1 MEIKQYK
8 INLNVGLKVL
18 LLIGFASFYIHTI
31 YTETVRQYVHPRI
44 IPYMIFASI
53 VMVIIAIL
61 LLGELF
67 KEKNG
72 KINSWPLIFFVIPL
86 IMGFSFPAKTF
97 DSSTR
102 TSKDIYISSEKSI
115 SANKENPI
123 QPSKQDVKPIEN
135 NTETQDNTENL
146 DLNGLDTKNE
156 TEDEIILHNGVVE
169 MNSDNFYQCLNV
181 ISENI
186 DKYEGMLIEVVGFV
200 FKDNDGFSDNEFV
213 PARFMMVCCAADMVP
228 IGFLCHYGDTQK
240 LNQDSWV
247 KVTGTIEKGQFQGE
261 TIPII
266 EAVDVQK
273 TDKPINDYVYPY

>member
-1 MEIKQYK
+1 MKIKQYK
-8 INLNVGLKVL
+8 INLNVGLKIL

-31 YTETVRQYVHPRI
+31 CTGTVRQYVHPRI

-61 LLGELF
+61 LLEKLF
-67 KEKNG
+67 KKQNE
-72 KINSWPLIFFVIPL
+72 KINSWPLLFFIIPL
-86 IMGFSFPAKTF
+86 IMGFAFPAKTF

-102 TSKDIYISSEKSI
+102 TSKDIYLSTEKSI
-115 SANKENPI
+115 STNKENPI
-123 QPSKQDVKPIEN
+123 HSPNKEVMPTLN
-135 NTETQDNTENL
+135 NTENQDNAESE
-146 DLNGLDTKNE
+146 DTKKI
-156 TEDEIILHNGVVE
+156 TEDEIKLHNGVIE
-169 MNSDNFYQCLNV
+169 MDSDNFYQYLNV

-186 DKYEGMLIEVVGFV
+186 DKYEGMSIEVVGFV

-228 IGFLCHYGDTQK
+228 IGFLCHYGDTQN

-247 KVTGTIEKGQFQGE
+247 KVIGTIEKGQFQGE
-261 TIPII
+261 TLPLI

-273 TDKPINDYVYPY
+273 TDKPMNDYVYPY